1 MNASPVKCSE
11 NIVPVAFTDAL
22 SERYLAYALSTITA
36 RSLPD
41 VRDGLKPVHRRL
53 LYAMLQLK
61 LSPTEG
67 FKKCA
72 RVVGDVIGKYHPHG
86 DASVYDAM
94 VRLAQFFSIRY
105 KVVDGQGN
113 FGSID
118 GDAAAAM
125 RYTEARLTAYALA
138 LAEDIAMDTVD
149 FIPNYDGSER
159 EPAVMPAAVPNLL
172 ANGADGIA
180 VGMATAIPP
189 HNVGE
194 LCRALAYVLLNPEA
208 TVAELAKFVPGPD
221 FPTGGVLVESEEAIV
236 RAYETGKGAFR
247 LRAKWEKEDLGR
259 GSYQIVVTE
268 IPYQVQKSRLIER
281 IADLIKN
288 KKLAALADV
297 RDESAEDIRLILEPK
312 NRQVPAEAL
321 MESLFR
327 LTELENRLTFNMN
340 VLDKNGAPSVMS
352 LKQAMAAFL
361 DHRREVLVRKSNH
374 RLLAVA
380 DRMEILEGFLVAYLN
395 LDEIIRIIREEDEPK
410 LVMMTTWPL
419 TDRQAEAILNM
430 RLRSLRKL
438 EELEIRSEHA
448 ALAKEKEELEAL
460 LASETKQTDALLA
473 QIHDVEKKFGESD
486 AEEGARRT
494 VIDGAPPPAASA
506 GDVVDL
512 TVEKEPLTVFCSQ
525 KGWIRA
531 YKGHHYP
538 PDQAKY
544 KDGDA
549 EKFVLNCHTTDKLLA
564 FTDDGKFYTLPASAL
579 SGGKSDGD
587 PLHVLFDMP
596 QGAKTIALLP
606 YMAGS
611 HYLLAATDGK
621 GFRLPAE
628 EAVGRTKLGKH
639 IFSPGDGAA
648 PLFCL
653 PIHTDRLA
661 FVGDNRKILILQPE
675 DVPILKKGMG
685 VKLQKYSHGGLFD
698 VMPFNAADGL
708 SWKTGT
714 RTRTVTDI
722 APWEG
727 KRGSSGKTAPL
738 GFPRKQGWLL

>member
-1 MNASPVKCSE
+1 MSNANAPAE

-86 DASVYDAM
+86 DVAVYDAM

-105 KVVDGQGN
+105 RVVDGQGN

-118 GDAAAAM
+118 GDSAAAM

-138 LAEDIAMDTVD
+138 LAEDMHMDTVD

-180 VGMATAIPP
+180 VGMATGIPP

-194 LCRALAYVLLNPEA
+194 LCRALAFLLERPEA
-208 TVAELAKFVPGPD
+208 TVAELTKFVPGPD
-221 FPTGGVLVESEEAIV
+221 FPTGGVLMESEEAIV

-259 GSYQIVVTE
+259 GLYRIVVTE

-288 KKLAALADV
+288 KKLPALADV

-321 MESLFR
+321 MESLFK

-340 VLDKNGAPSVMS
+340 VLDKHGVPSVMS
-352 LKQAMAAFL
+352 LKQVLDAFL
-361 DHRREVLVRKSNH
+361 EHRREVLIRKSEH
-374 RLLAVA
+374 RLKAVA
-380 DRMEILEGFLVAYLN
+380 DRMEILEGLLIAYLN
-395 LDEIIRIIREEDEPK
+395 LDEVIRIIREEDDPK
-410 LVMMTTWPL
+410 AEMMKKWPL
-419 TDRQAEAILNM
+419 TDRQVEAILNM

-438 EELEIRSEHA
+438 EELEIRNEHD
-448 ALAKEKEELEAL
+448 ALSKEKAGLEAL
-460 LASETKQTDALLA
+460 LGSKAKQTKALIK
-473 QIHDVEKKFGESD
+473 QIKEAEEKFGGD
-486 AEEGARRT
+486 DNPEGPRRT
-494 VIDGAPPPAASA
+494 VIDGAPPAATA
-506 GDVVDL
+506 MDDVDL
-512 TVEKEPLTVFCSQ
+512 TVEKEPLTVFCSR

-531 YKGHHYP
+531 YKGHNYP
-538 PDQAKY
+538 PEQVKY
-544 KDGDA
+544 KDGDE
-549 EKFVLNCHTTDKLLA
+549 EKFYLNCHTTDKLLIC
-564 FTDDGKFYTLPASAL
+564 TDDGKFYTLPASTL

-587 PLHVLFDMP
+587 PLHMLFDM
-596 QGAKTIALLP
+596 QAGAKALTVAP
-606 YMAGS
+606 YVSGQ
-611 HYLLAATDGK
+611 YFLLASQDGR

-628 EAVGRTKLGKH
+628 EAVGRTKLGKQ
-639 IFSPGDGAA
+639 IFTPADGVAA
-648 PLFCL
+648 TFCM
-653 PIHTDRLA
+653 PITTDRIA
-661 FVGDNRKILILQPE
+661 FVGDNRKILILKP
-675 DVPILKKGMG
+675 DDIPTLKKGRG
-685 VKLQKYSHGGLFD
+685 VMLQRYSHGGLFD
-698 VMPFNAADGL
+698 IMPFNAKNGL
-708 SWKTGT
+708 SWKTGS

-722 APWEG
+722 APWEL
-727 KRGSSGKTAPL
+727 KRGGAGKIAPL